1 MIYPTWK
8 DIIDIFLMAFILFQI
23 FKLMKKSG
31 AVNIFV
37 GIVAFVVCWFL
48 IVKVFNLKL
57 TGALLNQL
65 ISVGAFALVVIF
77 QNEIRRFFRQLG
89 TKSNWKI
96 LTEFS
101 NLFNKS
107 KDVVTNSF
115 PTMELV
121 YACRNMSRSKTGALI
136 VIKRST
142 ALEDFIDKPDLFT
155 ADINARLIENI
166 FFKNSPLHD
175 GKIVAASAQLPMSHK
190 PDIPR
195 HLGMRHRAALGIS
208 ECSDA
213 VVIIISEETGT
224 ISLAIDGAYKLNLT
238 PEDLERQ
245 LTELLK

>member
-89 TKSNWKI
+89 TKSNWK
-96 LTEFS
+96 
-101 NLFNKS
+101 
-107 KDVVTNSF
+107 
-115 PTMELV
+115 M
-121 YACRNMSRSKTGALI
+121 
-136 VIKRST
+136 
-142 ALEDFIDKPDLFT
+142 
-155 ADINARLIENI
+155 
-166 FFKNSPLHD
+166 
-175 GKIVAASAQLPMSHK
+175 
-190 PDIPR
+190 
-195 HLGMRHRAALGIS
+195 
-208 ECSDA
+208 
-213 VVIIISEETGT
+213 
-224 ISLAIDGAYKLNLT
+224 
-238 PEDLERQ
+238 
-245 LTELLK
+245 